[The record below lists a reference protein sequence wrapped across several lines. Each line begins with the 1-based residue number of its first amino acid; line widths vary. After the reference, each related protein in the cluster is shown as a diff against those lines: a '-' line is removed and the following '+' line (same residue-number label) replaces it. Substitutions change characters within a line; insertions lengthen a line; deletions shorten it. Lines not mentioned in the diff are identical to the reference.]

1 MMEFNTD
8 FKSPSVDLG
17 SKRPEK
23 KSDGQVF
30 FTAPNSSPKSVT
42 AAPFENVDIQQHSE
56 HKQSIPQTIIKPVLA
71 KADPRKQFLTIFRET
86 ARNRHRYEVF
96 SDFVTLSACALENA
110 YLKSPVIEEEY
121 LATVRRYEKAD
132 AVRMS
137 NLLACLVMG
146 LEQGMCDF
154 LGSLFMELEL
164 GSGSMGQFF
173 TPFHISELISGLVAG
188 DRMAELENSPY
199 ITLSEPTCG
208 AGGMVI
214 AFAKHM
220 LERGYNPQT
229 QLRADCVDIDAV
241 AARMCFI
248 QLSLLGIPAR
258 VVIGNSLTLKYQR
271 EMYTP
276 FWYRVTSIRWPMY
289 QQ

>member
-1 MMEFNTD
+1 MEFKTD
-8 FKSPSVDLG
+8 FSSPSAGIV
-17 SKRPEK
+17 SERSEK
-23 KSDGQVF
+23 KFDGQIPSVGPF
-30 FTAPNSSPKSVT
+30 SPPKPVTVAPLEKVAINPRAEQKKIVPVST
-42 AAPFENVDIQQHSE
+42 G
-56 HKQSIPQTIIKPVLA
+56 KPVLNND
-71 KADPRKQFLTIFRET
+71 DPRKQFLSTFREI

-96 SDFVTLSACALENA
+96 SDFVKLSACALENA
-110 YLKSPVIEEEY
+110 CLKSSVIEEEY
-121 LATVRRYEKAD
+121 LATIKRYEKVDAD
-132 AVRMS
+132 RMS
-137 NLLACLVMG
+137 KLLACLVMG
-146 LEQGMCDF
+146 LDQGMCDF

-173 TPFHISELISGLVAG
+173 TPFHISELITGLVAG

-229 QLRADCVDIDAV
+229 QLRADCVDIDQV
-241 AARMCFI
+241 AARMCYI

-276 FWYRVTSIRWPMY
+276 FWYRVTSKRWPMY